1 MGMTEY
7 TQSTLDYGVMIMGIA
22 GGLALFLFGMRN
34 LTDSLKTVAGDRMK
48 QVLGKLTTNRFNGLL
63 AGTFIT
69 AVIQSSSITTVLL
82 VGFVSAGLMTLEQ
95 SVGVILGAD
104 IGTTITAQII
114 AFKVTRYALAIIA
127 AGFLLELVS
136 KKPLF
141 KHYGSMIVGLG
152 LLFLGMDFMSEATN
166 PLRSYTPFMEMVQG
180 MHHPIYG
187 IIVGAVF
194 TALVQSSS
202 ATTGIVIVLAA
213 QGLIPLE
220 AGIALVFGANIG
232 TCVTALLSSIGKPT
246 EAVQTALAHILFK
259 VIGVLLWVLFIPQF
273 ADLIRNISPSA
284 DHLEGVARMAAESP
298 RQIANA
304 HTVFNVGNALIF
316 IWFAP
321 WIGRLAAT
329 IVPKKR
335 RPDSTAFRAKHLNL
349 YYLQS
354 PAAAVDQVRL
364 ELKHLGTLV
373 LDMVKAGLPAAIKG
387 SKVDLDSLKEK
398 DNDVDA
404 LHGQILAFLSSLS
417 TGDLGKG
424 QSRAVLRCIAIANYV
439 ENIGDIIETDI
450 ARDGYER
457 IEKNLSISVDTADRL
472 EKLYTQSC
480 HAVETVVELIGNPDL
495 KRLHRFLE
503 GKEAFEQQVQG
514 FRAHLANRMSSG
526 EPNRIETFRLESNL
540 VEYTNRIYILARRT
554 AKTIMELSQARIES

>member
-7 TQSTLDYGVMIMGIA
+7 PQTTLDYGVMIMGLA

-34 LTDSLKTVAGDRMK
+34 LTDSLKTVAGERMK
-48 QVLGKLTTNRFNGLL
+48 QILGKLTTNRFSGLL
-63 AGTFIT
+63 AGTLIT

-127 AGFLLELVS
+127 AGFLLEMVS

-180 MHHPIYG
+180 MHNPIYG
-187 IIVGAVF
+187 ITVGAVF

-220 AGIALVFGANIG
+220 AGIALVFGSNIG

-246 EAVQTALAHILFK
+246 EAAQTALVHILFK
-259 VIGVLLWVLFIPQF
+259 VFGVLLWVLFIPQF
-273 ADLIRNISPSA
+273 ADLIRNISPTA
-284 DHLEGVARMAAESP
+284 DHFEGVARMAAESP

-321 WIGRLAAT
+321 WIGQLATKVA
-329 IVPKKR
+329 PKKR
-335 RPDSTAFRAKHLNL
+335 KRVSEVYRAKHLNAF
-349 YYLQS
+349 YLQS
-354 PAAAVDQVRL
+354 PAAALDQVRL
-364 ELKHLGTLV
+364 ELKNLGTLV
-373 LDMVKAGLPAAIKG
+373 LDMVEAGLPSAING
-387 SKVDLDSLKEK
+387 SRVDLDSLKEK
-398 DNDVDA
+398 DNEVDA

-424 QSRAVLRCIAIANYV
+424 QSRAALRCISIANYV

-457 IEKNLSISVDTADRL
+457 IEQNLTISDDTAGRL
-472 EKLYTQSC
+472 EKLYSKSFN
-480 HAVETVVELIGNPDL
+480 AVQTAVALIGNPNIERANSFL
-495 KRLHRFLE
+495 KD
-503 GKEAFEQQVQG
+503 KEEFEKQVQQ
-514 FRAHLANRMSSG
+514 FRAHLANRMSSE

-540 VEYTNRIYILARRT
+540 VEYTNRIYILARRI
-554 AKTIMELSQARIES
+554 AKAVIELSEARIES

>member
-7 TQSTLDYGVMIMGIA
+7 TQTTLDYGVIIMGLA

-34 LTDSLKTVAGDRMK
+34 LTDSLKTVAGERMK
-48 QVLGKLTTNRFNGLL
+48 QVLGKLTTNRFSGLL
-63 AGTFIT
+63 AGTLIT

-82 VGFVSAGLMTLEQ
+82 VGFVSAGLMTLGQ

-152 LLFLGMDFMSEATN
+152 LLFLGMDFMGEATN
-166 PLRSYTPFMEMVQG
+166 PLRSYAPFMEMVQG
-180 MHHPIYG
+180 MHNPIYG

-246 EAVQTALAHILFK
+246 EAVQTALVHILFK

-273 ADLIRNISPSA
+273 ADLIRNISPTV

-304 HTVFNVGNALIF
+304 HTIFNVGNALIF

-321 WIGRLAAT
+321 WIGKLAT
-329 IVPKKR
+329 KVTPKKQKR
-335 RPDSTAFRAKHLNL
+335 VSAAYRAKHLNTF
-349 YYLQS
+349 YLQS
-354 PAAAVDQVRL
+354 PAAALDQVRR
-364 ELKHLGTLV
+364 ELKDLGTLV
-373 LDMVKAGLPAAIKG
+373 VGMVKDGLPAAISG
-387 SKVDLDSLKEK
+387 SKADLESLKER
-398 DNDVDA
+398 DNQVDA
-404 LHGQILAFLSSLS
+404 LHGQILAFLASLS

-424 QSRAVLRCIAIANYV
+424 QSRAVLRCISIANYI
-439 ENIGDIIETDI
+439 ENIGDIVETDI
-450 ARDGYER
+450 VRDGHER
-457 IEKNLSISVDTADRL
+457 IEQGLTISSKTTDRL
-472 EKLYTQSC
+472 EILYTKSSDAMET
-480 HAVETVVELIGNPDL
+480 AVGLIGNPNIE
-495 KRLHRFLE
+495 RAHSFLG
-503 GKEAFEQQVQG
+503 GKEEFEKQVQQ
-514 FRAHLANRMSSG
+514 FRAHLANRMSSE

-540 VEYTNRIYILARRT
+540 VEYTNRIYILARRIT
-554 AKTIMELSQARIES
+554 KTIIELSEERIKS